1 MTQLIS
7 RLAIPGLLLV
17 SFAVTGCSTW
27 KTAKLPFAKETP
39 VVRATAE
46 RPAIR
51 VMGLWQP
58 GEGDGLDGTSGRG
71 FVGQIYFFDADS
83 PSPVAV
89 DGDVRVYVFDDAGT
103 PEERKTPIHQFDF
116 NDGAWQGY
124 ETTSALGPCYN
135 VYVPYT
141 RKGLFEADCS
151 LRLRLTRPDGST
163 LFSEMTVVHLKGIAR
178 EDSVAKRL
186 RSTPEYDLN
195 APTQR
200 EWQGQATTIGVQKGG
215 RLERV
220 SNDEQSAAATYFQQ
234 SRVPVA
240 RQNGGQIPQSQLTPN
255 QSQTPDLNQ
264 PSDLNQ
270 QAQIRALEQKL
281 IELHAKRSQSPQRN
295 ISEPDRS
302 FDPRATEPQLTPPRQ
317 FVPPNDVQ
325 QATPQ
330 AQFQQL
336 SSTRRIPEIVE
347 YAEPAPDSIQTLSYE
362 QTVTPSRGREA
373 TEARANELRAFLDGQ

>member
-7 RLAIPGLLLV
+7 RSAITGLLLV

-27 KTAKLPFAKETP
+27 KSSKVPFSKEKP
-39 VVRATAE
+39 VVRATVD

-58 GEGDGLDGTSGRG
+58 GEGDGIDGTTGRG
-71 FVGQIYFFDADS
+71 FVGQVYFFTADS

-103 PEERKTPIHQFDF
+103 PEEQKTPLHQFDF
-116 NDGAWQGY
+116 NEGSWQGY

-151 LRLRLTRPDGST
+151 IRLRLTRPDGSN
-163 LFSEMTVVHLKGIAR
+163 LFSEMTAVHLQGVAR

-186 RSTPEYDLN
+186 RATPEYDLN
-195 APTQR
+195 APSQH
-200 EWQGQATTIGVQKGG
+200 EWQGQATTIGIQKGG

-220 SNDEQSAAATYFQQ
+220 SNDEQAAAQTYFQQ
-234 SRVPVA
+234 SRVSRG
-240 RQNGGQIPQSQLTPN
+240 RQNGGQIPQSQLTPS
-255 QSQTPDLNQ
+255 QSPTPDLNQ
-264 PSDLNQ
+264 TLDLNQ
-270 QAQIRALEQKL
+270 QEQIRTLEQKL
-281 IELHAKRSQSPQRN
+281 IELHAKRNQSPQRN
-295 ISEPDRS
+295 VTEPDRS
-302 FDPRATEPQLTPPRQ
+302 FDPQATDPQLTPPRQ
-317 FVPPNDVQ
+317 FEPPSDVQ

-330 AQFQQL
+330 AQFQRL
-336 SSTRRIPEIVE
+336 SSTRHIPEIVE
-347 YAEPAPDSIQTLSYE
+347 YAEPAPASIQTLPYE
-362 QTVTPSRGREA
+362 QPA
-373 TEARANELRAFLDGQ
+373 TQGRANELRTFLEGQ